1 MRLSACL
8 AIGLAAAVVVL
19 AGCGDAD
26 TPTEGQEGA
35 EEALPEVETTAQEA
49 APSADLPEYTVAAE
63 QDTTQAGQSVK
74 TYAVF
79 TDATSGEDFRAL
91 TSFFRSES
99 PDVDAVVVS
108 FYPNEPPGAE
118 LSGAGY
124 TFSSEEAARVVLGT
138 GYTDADIARIMQDDG
153 LLVTSVAD
161 TPEEV
166 TSAPE

>member
-1 MRLSACL
+1 MRLVLVA
-8 AIGLAAAVVVL
+8 VL
-19 AGCGDAD
+19 AVSLVVGCGGGD
-26 TPTEGQEGA
+26 TPAEQREAQEGA
-35 EEALPEVETTAQEA
+35 EEAP
-49 APSADLPEYTVAAE
+49 PADLPEHTVAAE
-63 QDTTQAGQSVK
+63 QDTTQDGQSVK

-91 TSFFRSES
+91 TLFFRSEN

-124 TFSSEEAARVVLGT
+124 AFASEEAARAVLGS
-138 GYTDADIARIMQDDG
+138 GYTDADIARIMEDDG

-166 TSAPE
+166 TAAPQ